1 MQKPV
6 NLSQL
11 DSPERN
17 ISRIV
22 SEDHS
27 EQVQK
32 STQHDNTQK
41 EKAQER
47 TVSSSFRLSIKPRRK
62 RNSGKLV
69 SPSCVVVSP
78 EVVESLRELA
88 LPDAARSIGIS
99 VTAFKAACRRLGIRR
114 WNHTRGRSRKQN
126 NDVGIGEERVSSP
139 IDYSHP
145 PAPRPALNVTGE
157 AGRLAAWH
165 DSELSSTESWLY
177 SSDSDEE
184 NLTLVAHQISGS
196 TDTGQSR
203 YVNGGCRIFDP
214 NPMPRL
220 SSCFCKMRRRRPTR
234 EQTIGWCTGCWLSR
248 GRGRVDLAVTVMP
261 EAFKGSFRVNWAR
274 PF

>member
-47 TVSSSFRLSIKPRRK
+47 TVSSPFRLSIKPRRK

-69 SPSCVVVSP
+69 SPSCVVVSA

-196 TDTGQSR
+196 TDTGQSLLR
-203 YVNGGCRIFDP
+203 EWGLQDLRSESDAEALELFLQNAEEEADQGADHWLVHWLLAQP
-214 NPMPRL
+214 WPRA
-220 SSCFCKMRRRRPTR
+220 
-234 EQTIGWCTGCWLSR
+234 G
-248 GRGRVDLAVTVMP
+248 
-261 EAFKGSFRVNWAR
+261 
-274 PF
+274 